1 METQADTIIGTDVKI
16 KGNLKN
22 KGPILINGVVNGEI
36 SSEESVTIGESAE
49 VKGPIK
55 AKSVLI
61 SGSVSGTID
70 ASEKLE
76 VDPTGVIT
84 GDIKTKTLI
93 VREGATFNGS
103 SAMGEIKE
111 APQKPKPTEEEVKE
125 DKKEK
130 VKAGFWK
137 KD

>member
-22 KGPILINGVVNGEI
+22 KGPILINGIVDGEI
-36 SSEESVTIGESAE
+36 SSDESVTIGESAE
-49 VKGPIK
+49 VKGPVK
-55 AKSVLI
+55 AKSVLV
-61 SGSVSGTID
+61 SGSVTGTIN

-76 VDPTGVIT
+76 VDPTGQIS
-84 GDIKTKTLI
+84 GDIKTKILI
-93 VREGATFNGS
+93 VREGAIFNGS
-103 SAMGEIKE
+103 SAMGEVKE
-111 APQKPKPTEEEVKE
+111 TPQKEKPTEEEVKDE
-125 DKKEK
+125 KKEK

>member
-22 KGPILINGVVNGEI
+22 KGPILINGIVDGEI
-36 SSEESVTIGESAE
+36 SSDESVTIGESAQ
-49 VKGPIK
+49 VTGPVK
-55 AKSVLI
+55 AKSVLV
-61 SGSVSGTID
+61 SGSVTGTVD

-76 VDPTGVIT
+76 VDPTGRIA

-103 SAMGEIKE
+103 SAMGEVKE
-111 APQKPKPTEEEVKE
+111 ASPKEKPTEEEARE
-125 DKKEK
+125 EKKEK
-130 VKAGFWK
+130 VKSGFWK

>member
-22 KGPILINGVVNGEI
+22 KGPVLVNGIVDGEI
-36 SSEESVTIGESAE
+36 SSEESVTIGETAK
-49 VKGPIK
+49 VKGPVR
-55 AKSVLI
+55 AKSILV
-61 SGSVSGTID
+61 SGSIAGTVD

-76 VDPTGVIT
+76 VDPTGIIT
-84 GDIKTKTLI
+84 GDIKAKTLI

-103 SAMGEIKE
+103 SAMGEVKE
-111 APQKPKPTEEEVKE
+111 VPKSKPTQEEVKE

-130 VKAGFWK
+130 VKSGFWK